1 MVDQSLIIFFRSSV
15 LGTPDEELWPG
26 VTSFPDYKATFP
38 KWKRPDASIVP
49 GMEPAGLELLEALL
63 KYDPARR
70 LSAKQACIHPY
81 FRNGSSYYSGRLQ
94 PSGPTM
100 KLPRKFSG

>member
-1 MVDQSLIIFFRSSV
+1 MTDQSLIILLFYSV
-15 LGTPDEELWPG
+15 LGTPDEELWPD

-63 KYDPARR
+63 EYDPAHR
-70 LSAKQACIHPY
+70 LSAKQAYIYPY
-81 FRNGSSYYSGRLQ
+81 FRNGSLYYSGRLKRNGCQ
-94 PSGPTM
+94 
-100 KLPRKFSG
+100 

>member
-1 MVDQSLIIFFRSSV
+1 MTDQSLIIFPFYSV
-15 LGTPDEELWPG
+15 LGTPDEELWPD

-38 KWKRPDASIVP
+38 KWKRPGASIVP

-63 KYDPARR
+63 EYDPTHR

-81 FRNGSSYYSGRLQ
+81 FRNGSSYYSGRLKCNGHQ
-94 PSGPTM
+94 
-100 KLPRKFSG
+100 